1 MRSIQISR
9 RAQAGRRI
17 LPIALALVA
26 VLAGC
31 SSAAKSGAAVTV
43 TSTVSAPAT
52 QSSPPDFTVGLPTG
66 PPPVAAATPTGAT
79 TSSSTSSTASSTLDT
94 GPRITTIPAP
104 NSRNVSPIAPV
115 VVKIATGTITDASI
129 TTPEGRVLSGSVS
142 ADHRTWTSTEPLGY
156 NRHYTIQASA
166 TDTTGTST
174 QTSTFTTLKPRA
186 TVFPSFFPNPGMKT
200 IGIGQPLVV
209 IFDKSPVDRAA
220 AERALT
226 VTTVPKVQGSWYW
239 WDDRTVHYRP
249 KDYWK
254 PGTKITVDAKV
265 YGLDLGA
272 GMYGETDRTLKLTV
286 GRSKIA
292 KIDDAAK
299 QMKIYV
305 DGKLT
310 QTVPVSMGM
319 DKAITVNGKKISFVT
334 PSGIYVAQER
344 YKVKQMSS
352 ASYGLPTTYDL
363 GYDSAIPL
371 AVRISN
377 SGIFVHSAPWSVKDQ
392 GVRNV
397 SHGCININ
405 PTAAKW
411 FYDNFSYGDIVEITG
426 TSTKLGPKDGFGD
439 WNIPWEQWRA
449 GSALN

>member
-1 MRSIQISR
+1 MPRP
-9 RAQAGRRI
+9 APAGRRI
-17 LPIALALVA
+17 LPIGIVFAAL
-26 VLAGC
+26 LAGC
-31 SSAAKSGAAVTV
+31 SSTANSDTTVTI
-43 TSTVSAPAT
+43 TSTVSTRAAQSPTPDLTVSSLPDTTTRPPADPAIPTDAP
-52 QSSPPDFTVGLPTG
+52 
-66 PPPVAAATPTGAT
+66 TP
-79 TSSSTSSTASSTLDT
+79 SSTSSLISPTPDP
-94 GPRITTIPAP
+94 GPRISTVPAP

-115 VVKIATGTITDASI
+115 VVRIASGTITDASI
-129 TTPEGRVLSGSVS
+129 TTPEGKVLDGSLS
-142 ADHRTWTSTEPLGY
+142 TDHRTWTSTEPLGY
-156 NRHYTIQASA
+156 NRQYTIRASA
-166 TDTTGTST
+166 TDASGTST

-209 IFDKSPVDRAA
+209 IFDKPPVDKAA
-220 AERALT
+220 AEKALT

-239 WDDRTVHYRP
+239 WDNRTVHYRP
-249 KDYWK
+249 KNYWK

-265 YGLDLGA
+265 YGIDLGA
-272 GMYGETDRTLKLTV
+272 GMYGDTDRTLKLTV
-286 GRSKIA
+286 GPSKIA
-292 KIDDAAK
+292 KIDDATK

-392 GVRNV
+392 GIRNV
-397 SHGCININ
+397 SHGCVNIN

-411 FYDNFSYGDIVEITG
+411 FYDNFRYGDIVEIVG
-426 TSTKLGPKDGFGD
+426 TSAKLGPKDGFGD

-449 GSALN
+449 GSALR